1 MAHGFSRSGCSLL
14 PTTEAHFQ
22 GLTSKSVLVK
32 NLSPGSTDKEVT
44 IHFQRKGNGGGEVDC
59 VRMLGEGVAV
69 VTFERREVAQSVMK
83 RRHEIDG
90 CLLTLESFH
99 ETSAHQVFRTVSG
112 RLDPDTHGLS
122 FPALK
127 NILDEV
133 LRKKDIRC
141 KEISDGFV
149 LSGTLEQMK
158 KVNIKLKNKL
168 NEKRVLTKPP
178 QEEFGQARVST
189 DPMTIPG
196 PLSKDGLATGI
207 SSKQDRLKSKEPL
220 TLISSKGWVQKHQTS
235 ETGNDEILSLNTQMG
250 SRNGFK
256 IIKSNNSVNTTGN
269 KANLSGSEVKN
280 NFTYGPTQLST
291 AEQVDPLSG
300 STLSKG
306 ENVPICSS
314 DGCKIIGANSSKDK
328 TDIKADLSGSET
340 KPNVS
345 DGPIQLL
352 RAKEIDP
359 QSGSTMSK
367 GENLP
372 MGSSDGCKIIGAN
385 SSKDRTDIK
394 ADLSGSE
401 TKPNVSDGPMQLSR
415 AKEIDPQSGSTMS
428 KGENLPMDSS
438 DGCKIIGAN
447 SSKDK
452 TNIKA
457 DLSGSETKPNVSDGP
472 MQLSR
477 AKEIDPQSGS
487 TMSKGENLPMGSSD
501 GCKIIGAN
509 SSKDKTNIKADLSG
523 SETKPNVS
531 DGPMQLSRAKQIDPL
546 FNTESLK
553 SKPICRGP
561 AKRKCNEVNHEHR
574 KSALKKCKS
583 STDNGDFQSPA
594 KLLDDN
600 MNELKTSSCKAS
612 LKKEISQRH
621 AYEEEEE
628 EEKKRDVKSEV
639 KDSENVGR
647 EQKNDV
653 DEENS
658 REFVTS
664 TGLMVK
670 LFKGDI
676 CSQYVHVILCPANA
690 TLSYSEGLSKM
701 ILDKGGQ
708 AIKKECLDKTQNQV
722 KLQEGHT
729 FITSSG
735 MLPCKV
741 VFHAVLPYW
750 NPSDKQEENKVKL
763 CIHKCL
769 KDGLTL
775 SSGYR
780 MESIAIPPL
789 GQNWNNIPVE
799 VSVEV
804 VTRVLATFS
813 KNIGPLHSGIRDV
826 HIVCEDDKSLD
837 EFATSFLSFSFGEET
852 PFFKIVHRQKQDER
866 TMRLGNESERYN
878 SNPSLLQETS
888 EEKTRKKI
896 SRSKTSTD
904 EIITVEELQ
913 VVNSV
918 AFDKG
923 KNDGKEEDSLGCNEQ
938 EKQNTRESF
947 KTKVCEKTISFV
959 SCDSVQHSEVSMMKA
974 VEILDVTSTGQLA
987 EGTIDYKVVE
997 NKLLSDENTNRSV
1010 ILNKNQER
1018 RMAANFQRGDQKR
1031 TTGINKQHTAHGFQ
1045 LPKIKEFLFPKGD
1058 TRFRASNSQGIL
1070 SNDTNWSRPRDEHEL
1085 VSSFSIASEFIT
1097 SPTIEGLLNADLC
1110 LGFQGLELSHEKECD
1125 LDRAASMVSS
1135 ESPMSLE
1142 GMDIGLLSFDHTDEP
1157 HGNLVPSVRET
1168 EKSKEC
1174 NSWSKEKRGLFKK
1187 SPGKAEEREDLLES
1201 REKERE
1207 NKDER
1212 RCASAPKEE
1221 ISILCALCQNL
1232 VDHPDL
1238 THPNVCKSHKFCD
1251 DCLLNAFT
1259 FSTSCHAC
1267 MDTTGLITVPK
1278 KKDTSSTSMSQQ
1290 PQNQNQVTNRTVIA
1304 VPVQANQPP
1313 GEMMWKRYSESLPG
1327 FEGSGTIAVSFCFYG
1342 GIQSSEHPK
1351 PGVKYRGIT
1360 CTAYIPDTKEG
1371 KDIFKLLRKAFD
1383 ARLVFTILSSDS
1395 SGIGFVALNGI
1406 ELKTAFQR
1414 NSRDG
1419 YPDPDYLSRLRQ
1431 QLCAKGIH

>member
-1 MAHGFSRSGCSLL
+1 MYSFR
-14 PTTEAHFQ
+14 
-22 GLTSKSVLVK
+22 
-32 NLSPGSTDKEVT
+32 
-44 IHFQRKGNGGGEVDC
+44 
-59 VRMLGEGVAV
+59 V
-69 VTFERREVAQSVMK
+69 VIYFK
-83 RRHEIDG
+83 
-90 CLLTLESFH
+90 
-99 ETSAHQVFRTVSG
+99 VFRAVSG
-112 RLDPDTHGLS
+112 RLDPGTHGLS

-127 NILDEV
+127 TILDEV
-133 LRKKDIRC
+133 LRKNDIRC

-178 QEEFGQARVST
+178 QGEFGQARVST
-189 DPMTIPG
+189 DPMTTPG

-207 SSKQDRLKSKEPL
+207 SSKPDRLKSKEPL
-220 TLISSKGWVQKHQTS
+220 TLISSNGWVQKHQTS
-235 ETGNDEILSLNTQMG
+235 ETGNDEISSLATQMG
-250 SRNGFK
+250 SRNGYK

-269 KANLSGSEVKN
+269 KANLSGSEVKT

-300 STLSKG
+300 STTSKG
-306 ENVPICSS
+306 ENVPIGSS
-314 DGCKIIGANSSKDK
+314 DGCKIIGTKSSKDKTDIKADLSGSETKHSFSNGPTQLSRAKEIDPLSGSTMSKGENFPMGSSDGCKTIGTNSSKDK

-340 KPNVS
+340 KPSFSN
-345 DGPIQLL
+345 GPTQLS

-359 QSGSTMSK
+359 LSGRTMSN
-367 GENLP
+367 GENVR
-372 MGSSDGCKIIGAN
+372 MGSSDGCKTIGTN
-385 SSKDRTDIK
+385 SSKDKTDIK

-401 TKPNVSDGPMQLSR
+401 RKPSFSN
-415 AKEIDPQSGSTMS
+415 
-428 KGENLPMDSS
+428 
-438 DGCKIIGAN
+438 
-447 SSKDK
+447 
-452 TNIKA
+452 
-457 DLSGSETKPNVSDGP
+457 
-472 MQLSR
+472 
-477 AKEIDPQSGS
+477 
-487 TMSKGENLPMGSSD
+487 
-501 GCKIIGAN
+501 
-509 SSKDKTNIKADLSG
+509 
-523 SETKPNVS
+523 
-531 DGPMQLSRAKQIDPL
+531 GPMQLSRAKQIDPL

-553 SKPICRGP
+553 SKPVCRGP
-561 AKRKCNEVNHEHR
+561 EKRKCNEVNHEHR

-600 MNELKTSSCKAS
+600 MNELKTSSCKPS
-612 LKKEISQRH
+612 LKKEISQSH
-621 AYEEEEE
+621 AFKEEEEE
-628 EEKKRDVKSEV
+628 EEEEQEEEKKREVKSEV

-690 TLSYSEGLSKM
+690 TLSYSEGLSKI

-735 MLPCKV
+735 MLPCQV

-750 NPSDKQEENKVKL
+750 NPSDKQEEKKVKL

-780 MESIAIPPL
+780 MKSIAIPPL
-789 GQNWNNIPVE
+789 GQNWNNIPIE

-813 KNIGPLHSGIRDV
+813 RNIGPLHSGIRDV

-852 PFFKIVHRQKQDER
+852 PFFKIVHQQKQDER
-866 TMRLGNESERYN
+866 TMKLGNESERYN

-888 EEKTRKKI
+888 EEKTRKRI
-896 SRSKTSTD
+896 SRSKSSTD

-923 KNDGKEEDSLGCNEQ
+923 KKDGKEGDSLGRNEQ
-938 EKQNTRESF
+938 EEQNTRESF

-974 VEILDVTSTGQLA
+974 IEILDVTSTGQLA
-987 EGTIDYKVVE
+987 EDTIDYKVVE

-1018 RMAANFQRGDQKR
+1018 RMAANFQRGDDKK
-1031 TTGINKQHTAHGFQ
+1031 TTGITKQHTAHGVQ

-1058 TRFRASNSQGIL
+1058 TRFRTRNSRRIL
-1070 SNDTNWSRPRDEHEL
+1070 SNDTHRSGPRDQHEL
-1085 VSSFSIASEFIT
+1085 VSSFSVASEFIT

-1125 LDRAASMVSS
+1125 LDRDASMVSS

-1142 GMDIGLLSFDHTDEP
+1142 GMDIGLLSFDDTDEA
-1157 HGNLVPSVRET
+1157 HGNLVPFVRET

-1174 NSWSKEKRGLFKK
+1174 NSWSKEKRGSFKK
-1187 SPGKAEEREDLLES
+1187 TPGKAEEREDLLES

-1212 RCASAPKEE
+1212 RCASGETYLQKSSSIGNFKE
-1221 ISILCALCQNL
+1221 II
-1232 VDHPDL
+1232 
-1238 THPNVCKSHKFCD
+1238 
-1251 DCLLNAFT
+1251 
-1259 FSTSCHAC
+1259 
-1267 MDTTGLITVPK
+1267 K
-1278 KKDTSSTSMSQQ
+1278 K
-1290 PQNQNQVTNRTVIA
+1290 
-1304 VPVQANQPP
+1304 
-1313 GEMMWKRYSESLPG
+1313 
-1327 FEGSGTIAVSFCFYG
+1327 
-1342 GIQSSEHPK
+1342 
-1351 PGVKYRGIT
+1351 
-1360 CTAYIPDTKEG
+1360 
-1371 KDIFKLLRKAFD
+1371 
-1383 ARLVFTILSSDS
+1383 
-1395 SGIGFVALNGI
+1395 
-1406 ELKTAFQR
+1406 
-1414 NSRDG
+1414 
-1419 YPDPDYLSRLRQ
+1419 
-1431 QLCAKGIH
+1431 